1 MIPSSASTVS
11 PTFASIFCPSGL
23 FFSASFGAAVTFAS
37 VGSDT
42 DLPSSFCVATTAS
55 FSVKSIPAG
64 TSAVQVPSSLTA
76 TSLAIGVS
84 SDPFSPFNARFT
96 LAPGVPVPEIV
107 WSPAVGA
114 ATSGCA
120 LFSATGTLMSLLPPS
135 RSLSVTVT
143 VIGSVA
149 SVPGVTS
156 ISPVTLLISAGTL
169 FPFLSFAVTVVPSGF
184 VTTIPVP
191 CFWPVGS
198 TVFIFVSSTVVFLE
212 ALAVT
217 VTGTSTKSSVPSG

>member
-1 MIPSSASTVS
+1 MSYAFRFT
-11 PTFASIFCPSGL
+11 
-23 FFSASFGAAVTFAS
+23 
-37 VGSDT
+37 
-42 DLPSSFCVATTAS
+42 
-55 FSVKSIPAG
+55 PAG
-64 TSAVQVPSSLTA
+64 TSAVHFSSCPTT
-76 TSLAIGVS
+76 TSLAISVS
-84 SDPFSPFNARFT
+84 SESAPPSIARVIFDPGT
-96 LAPGVPVPEIV
+96 PVPEIV

-114 ATSGCA
+114 VTSGFA
-120 LFSATGTLMSLLPPS
+120 LFSATGTSMSLLPPS

-191 CFWPVGS
+191 CF
-198 TVFIFVSSTVVFLE
+198 
-212 ALAVT
+212 
-217 VTGTSTKSSVPSG
+217 